1 MQTSSKQA
9 VQAAA
14 QELLKFV
21 HRSPSPY
28 HVVAECRK
36 RLLQAGFQELKE
48 TEHWDIKPDRK
59 YFVTRNFSTL
69 VAFAVGGQ
77 FQPGNGFTI
86 VGAHTDSPCL
96 RVKRSSTCNQEG
108 TVQVAVE
115 TYGGGIWNTWF
126 DRDLSVAGRVIF
138 KELSTGRLE
147 QQLVKVEQPILRI
160 PNLAIH
166 LQRNVNESFGPNTEK
181 NLVPILATQAQEI
194 LEKGDSMTED
204 SCTQSFQNRHA
215 PILISLLCSQ
225 LEVKPEQLVEM
236 ELCLVDTQPP
246 TLGGAFNEFIFSP
259 RLDNLHSC
267 YCALQALIESTEEP
281 DTLAREPNV
290 RMIALYDN
298 EEVGSES
305 AQGAASLLTELIL
318 RRISASPQNITAF
331 EEAVPKSCM
340 ISADMAHA
348 VHPNYADKHDK
359 NHRPQF
365 HKGPALKINSNQR
378 YASTAVTEALIR
390 EIATRVNV
398 PLQEFMVRN
407 DSPCGTTIGPILAS
421 HLGLR
426 VLDMGCPQ
434 LAMHSIRE
442 MCCTSGVLQTITLF
456 KGFFNLFPT
465 LDQALLS
472 S

>member
-1 MQTSSKQA
+1 MAKSNSQSVVPRDTCRGLRPTASLSNSKQA

-59 YFVTRNFSTL
+59 YFVTRNLSTL

-77 FQPGNGFTI
+77 FQPGNGFTV

-96 RVKRSSTCNQEG
+96 RVKRSSKCNQDG

-138 KELSTGRLE
+138 KDLSTGRLE
-147 QQLVKVEQPILRI
+147 QQLVRIEQPILRI

-166 LQRNVNESFGPNTEK
+166 LQRS
-181 NLVPILATQAQEI
+181 
-194 LEKGDSMTED
+194 
-204 SCTQSFQNRHA
+204 NRHA

-267 YCALQALIESTEEP
+267 YCALQALIESTDEP
-281 DTLAREPNV
+281 DALAREPNV
-290 RMIALYDN
+290 RLIALYDN

-365 HKGPALKINSNQR
+365 HKGPTLKINSNQR

-421 HLGLR
+421 RLGLR

>member
-21 HRSPSPY
+21 NRSPSPY
-28 HVVAECRK
+28 HVVAECRN

-48 TEHWDIKPDRK
+48 TEHWDIQPDRK

-77 FQPGNGFTI
+77 FQPGNGFTLI
-86 VGAHTDSPCL
+86 GAHTDSPCL

-147 QQLVKVEQPILRI
+147 QQLVRVERPILRI
-160 PNLAIH
+160 PHLAIH
-166 LQRNVNESFGPNTEK
+166 LQRNVNESFGPNTEQH
-181 NLVPILATQAQEI
+181 LVPILATKAQEM
-194 LEKGDSMTED
+194 LEKGGPILEA
-204 SCTQSFQNRHA
+204 SCISSFQNHHA
-215 PILISLLCSQ
+215 PALLSVLCSQ

-267 YCALQALIESTEEP
+267 YCALQALIESADGPGALTQ
-281 DTLAREPNV
+281 EPNV
-290 RMIALYDN
+290 RLVALYDN

-318 RRISASPQNITAF
+318 RRISASPQNLTAF
-331 EEAVPKSCM
+331 EEAMPKSCM

-365 HKGPALKINSNQR
+365 HMIQKRGGLKGDTP
-378 YASTAVTEALIR
+378 Y
-390 EIATRVNV
+390 
-398 PLQEFMVRN
+398 
-407 DSPCGTTIGPILAS
+407 
-421 HLGLR
+421 
-426 VLDMGCPQ
+426 
-434 LAMHSIRE
+434 
-442 MCCTSGVLQTITLF
+442 GV
-456 KGFFNLFPT
+456 
-465 LDQALLS
+465 
-472 S
+472 